1 MDFQE
6 QQRLYKVR
14 NTVLE
19 MIADRGITVLPT
31 LHISFEEFI
40 QLYEV
45 KNLDIYIFDE
55 EKNKKFYIHFFNDTK
70 SFSKNNLKDLMKKLL
85 DIYEDE
91 TMHVILLL
99 RDKENSMVTRE
110 LQKSIYM
117 NVEIFYQPYM
127 VINITRHDFQPI
139 FHLMTKD
146 EEDEFLQKYNITK
159 GKAPKMLKT
168 DPVAKYYGAK
178 PDQVFKITRRSGVSG
193 EVNYYRVVK

>member
-14 NTVLE
+14 NTVLD
-19 MIADRGITVLPT
+19 MISDRGITVLPT

-55 EKNKKFYIHFFNDTK
+55 EKNKKFYVHFFNDTK

-85 DIYEDE
+85 DTYEDE
-91 TMHVILLL
+91 SMPVIVLL

-110 LQKSIYM
+110 LQKPIYA

-127 VINITRHDFQPI
+127 VINITRHDFQPL
-139 FHLMTKD
+139 FHLMTKE

-178 PDQVFKITRRSGVSG
+178 TDQIFKITRRSGVSG
-193 EVNYYRVVK
+193 EVSYYRVVK

>member
-14 NTVLE
+14 TTVLE
-19 MIADRGITVLPT
+19 MIADRGITVLPA
-31 LHISFEEFI
+31 LHISFEEFK

-55 EKNKKFYIHFFNDTK
+55 EKNKKIYIHFFNDSK
-70 SFSKNNLKDLMKKLL
+70 SFSKINLKDLMKKLL
-85 DIYEDE
+85 DTYEDE
-91 TMHVILLL
+91 NMQVILLL

-110 LQKSIYM
+110 LQKSIYA

-127 VINITRHDFQPI
+127 VINITRHHMQPS
-139 FHLMTKD
+139 FHLMTKE

-159 GKAPKMLKT
+159 SKAPKMLKT
-168 DPVAKYYGAK
+168 DPIAKYYGARQ
-178 PDQVFKITRRSGVSG
+178 DQVFKITRRSGVSG
-193 EVNYYRVVK
+193 EVNYFRVVK